1 MKSHLFFVTEGRF
14 IRNDKGVYTQGGFP
28 YRLWERYLSVFE
40 RITIVARVKQN
51 GGEVEEVFRSDGP
64 NVSFWDLPYYEGPR
78 DYFRVRHCFNQT
90 IKVIIDS
97 IEKEHASVIC
107 RVPGLIGGKIAGL
120 LKKEKKE
127 YACEIVGD
135 PWDVYSPG
143 SLNNPLRPFLR
154 AYFTLQLKRQ
164 VSGAKQ
170 ALYVTESY
178 LQDRYPAK
186 KAVFVTNASNVQI
199 KDAEL
204 RPRDS
209 YTGFEST
216 INLLSIGSLDQL
228 YKAPDIVL
236 KAVRELYKSGV
247 ICNLVWV
254 GGGRYLNSMV
264 QLAEKLNISR
274 QVRFVGNVDHNS
286 VYNFIRKSDL
296 YLQVS
301 RTEGLPRALIEAMSQ
316 GIVCIGTR
324 VGGIPELLNDEVL
337 IHKNSVNEL
346 VSCVL
351 KLMND
356 IELCNSCSHYNLNQ
370 SMKYTEKELQAKREA
385 FYKNIVKE

>member
-14 IRNDKGVYTQGGFP
+14 VRNDNGVYTQGGFP

-40 RITIVARVKQN
+40 KITIVARVKQN
-51 GGEVEEVFRSDGP
+51 VGNVEDVFRSDGP

-78 DYFRVRHCFNQT
+78 DYIRVRHCFNQT
-90 IKVIIDS
+90 IKAIIDS

-107 RVPGLIGGKIAGL
+107 RVPGLIGGKIAEL

-135 PWDVYSPG
+135 PWDVYAPG
-143 SLNNPLRPFLR
+143 SLNSPLRPFLR
-154 AYFTLQLKRQ
+154 LYFTLQLKRQ
-164 VSGAKQ
+164 VSSAKQ

-178 LQDRYPAK
+178 LQARYPAK

-199 KDAEL
+199 KDADIQ
-204 RPRDS
+204 PRGS
-209 YTGFEST
+209 YSGFESA

-228 YKAPDIVL
+228 YKAPDIIL
-236 KAVRELYKSGV
+236 KAVRELYKLGV

-254 GGGRYLNSMV
+254 GGGRYLNSMI
-264 QLAEKLNISR
+264 QLAERLKISH
-274 QVRFVGNVDHNS
+274 QVRFVGSVEHDS
-286 VYNFIRKSDL
+286 VYDYIRRSDL

-301 RTEGLPRALIEAMSQ
+301 RTEGLPRALIEAMSH
-316 GIVCIGTR
+316 GIVCIGTK

-337 IHKNSVNEL
+337 IRKNSVSEL
-346 VSCVL
+346 VSCIL
-351 KLMND
+351 KLVND
-356 IELCNSCSHYNLNQ
+356 IELCNSCSHYNINQ
-370 SMKYTEKELQAKREA
+370 SIRYTEKKLQAKREA
-385 FYKNIVKE
+385 FYRNIVRE